1 MRSFASKIS
10 KTKFTYNNSKIASV
24 RPTTTRRIANS
35 QADKN
40 SSQCIF
46 HVLSYF
52 TDRIAVLDS
61 MVQFRSLFSKANEFI
76 MCSMHSTY
84 AQCSCYGSTTY
95 TIDEAFGFLKHS
107 ILLALA
113 SD

>member
-1 MRSFASKIS
+1 M
-10 KTKFTYNNSKIASV
+10 

-61 MVQFRSLFSKANEFI
+61 MVQFALCFRKQMNLLCVRCIRHMLNAHA
-76 MCSMHSTY
+76 MVQPHTQSMR
-84 AQCSCYGSTTY
+84 
-95 TIDEAFGFLKHS
+95 
-107 ILLALA
+107 LLD
-113 SD
+113 S